1 MTIQHL
7 SEDEEEETRFSG
19 KNLVSAVAQPGA
31 ASESQAGGEAY
42 PAQADPPIPLGDPAL
57 PQAVQVLPGMNG
69 AALNKLDEDQIR
81 SENARRVFEIKHGKR
96 PWMND
101 YFELRG
107 EGWSWRQAVYIVWA
121 SQPKPDRIPR
131 TQGELAVQELG
142 LTSDRQIR
150 KWRMKN
156 PMIDLRVK
164 ALTISALAKARAE
177 VYAAL
182 ITAASNPNPRAHA
195 DRKLAL
201 EMLGDYVPRQKVA
214 IGPDLPD
221 DLSELDEGELRALA
235 LAPGE
240 AGE

>member
-7 SEDEEEETRFSG
+7 FDDEEEETGFSG
-19 KNLVSAVAQPGA
+19 KNLVSVAPSEAV
-31 ASESQAGGEAY
+31 SESQAGGETY
-42 PAQADPPIPLGDPAL
+42 PAQVDPPIPLGDPAL
-57 PQAVQVLPGMNG
+57 PRAVQPLPGMDG
-69 AALNKLDEDQIR
+69 AVLNKLDEDQLR
-81 SENARRVFEIKHGKR
+81 SENARRVFESTHGKQ

-101 YFELRG
+101 YWELRA

-121 SQPKPDRIPR
+121 SQPKPDRVPQN
-131 TQGELAVQELG
+131 QGDLAVQELG
-142 LTSDRQIR
+142 LSSDRQIR
-150 KWRMKN
+150 KWRMNN

-177 VYAAL
+177 VYQAL
-182 ITAASNPNPRAHA
+182 ITAATNPNPRAHA

-221 DLSELDEGELRALA
+221 DLSQVDEEELRAMA
-235 LAPGE
+235 LAPGGI
-240 AGE
+240 GE